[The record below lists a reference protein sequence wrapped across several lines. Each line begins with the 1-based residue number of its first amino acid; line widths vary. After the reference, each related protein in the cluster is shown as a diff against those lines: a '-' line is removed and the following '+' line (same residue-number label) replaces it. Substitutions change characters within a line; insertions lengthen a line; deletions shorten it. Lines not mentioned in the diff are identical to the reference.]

1 MGDRRKMEPDVN
13 GGRGEAESEG
23 MEKSEADGT
32 DTHHVIET
40 YTPALE
46 QDLAGEAV
54 DKGEPELQH
63 KKRGEVNNGR
73 G

>member
-1 MGDRRKMEPDVN
+1 
-13 GGRGEAESEG
+13 
-23 MEKSEADGT
+23 MEKSRADGT
-32 DTHHVIET
+32 DTHHIIET
-40 YTPALE
+40 YTPAFE

-54 DKGEPELQH
+54 DKGEPQLQH